1 MSDCGGPSSTGDCWC
16 NSDCAS
22 YEDCC
27 DNYEDTCGGE
37 FLLLSIAILNESL
50 PKQF

>member
-1 MSDCGGPSSTGDCWC
+1 MSDCGGKSSTGDCWC
-16 NSDCAS
+16 DSGCTDNR
-22 YEDCC
+22 DCC
-27 DNYEDTCGGE
+27 DNYEDTCGE